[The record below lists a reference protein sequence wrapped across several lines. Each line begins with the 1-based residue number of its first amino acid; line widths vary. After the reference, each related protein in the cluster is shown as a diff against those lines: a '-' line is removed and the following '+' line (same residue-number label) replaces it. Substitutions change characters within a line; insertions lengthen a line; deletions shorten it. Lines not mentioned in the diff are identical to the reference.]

1 MLQSKRLSNDGAG
14 DYKSSLRINSAR
26 LLLVKSFFAIVL
38 GNAWHPAEAAYFF
51 HRTVSTEQTN
61 DQHKLQFEKHE
72 KCLASNLVTQRPCQ
86 YLTWVTSSFSPVLT
100 LLTTVKLGFDQ
111 IRTMTSVSSDF
122 RRCSLLFLVL
132 FVASE
137 TFAKLGNNANST
149 PISSSATKQCNYVYN
164 SFYAAPNK
172 KIESFLQEMK
182 TQLTHV
188 EDDINILKGNKT
200 SEKGKYTEVWW
211 CFESRSPQWKSM
223 RKF

>member
-1 MLQSKRLSNDGAG
+1 M
-14 DYKSSLRINSAR
+14 
-26 LLLVKSFFAIVL
+26 
-38 GNAWHPAEAAYFF
+38 
-51 HRTVSTEQTN
+51 
-61 DQHKLQFEKHE
+61 
-72 KCLASNLVTQRPCQ
+72 
-86 YLTWVTSSFSPVLT
+86 
-100 LLTTVKLGFDQ
+100 
-111 IRTMTSVSSDF
+111 
-122 RRCSLLFLVL
+122 L

-200 SEKGKYTEVWW
+200 SEKGKYTEV
-211 CFESRSPQWKSM
+211 
-223 RKF
+223 